1 MYNLFLTMLSTTVRR
16 VATAVTNEEKGQDLA
31 EYALLL
37 VFIAIACIV
46 GVTALGGR
54 IMAIFNNLAGSI

>member
-1 MYNLFLTMLSTTVRR
+1 MVFQMMTVAHSYVSSFIRTMIRD
-16 VATAVTNEEKGQDLA
+16 EQGQDLA

-37 VFIAIACIV
+37 VFIAVACIV

-54 IMAIFNNLAGSI
+54 ILAIFNDLSGSL

>member
-1 MYNLFLTMLSTTVRR
+1 MVFQMMTTAHSYVSALIQTTIRD
-16 VATAVTNEEKGQDLA
+16 EKGQDLA

-37 VFIAIACIV
+37 VFIAVACIV

-54 IMAIFNNLAGSI
+54 IMAIFNDLSGSI

>member
-1 MYNLFLTMLSTTVRR
+1 MYNPFLTMLSVYTQN
-16 VATAVTNEEKGQDLA
+16 AVKSVIKDERGQDLA

-37 VFIAIACIV
+37 VFIAVACII

-54 IMAIFNNLAGSI
+54 IMAIFNDLAGSI

>member
-1 MYNLFLTMLSTTVRR
+1 MYNPLLTLSSMYLNK
-16 VATAVTNEEKGQDLA
+16 AVKTFIKDERGQDLA

-37 VFIAIACIV
+37 VFIAVACIV

-54 IMAIFNNLAGSI
+54 IMAIFNDLSGSL

>member
-1 MYNLFLTMLSTTVRR
+1 MYNPLLTLSTMYLHNAVKTVIKDER
-16 VATAVTNEEKGQDLA
+16 GQDLA

-37 VFIAIACIV
+37 VFIAVACIV

-54 IMAIFNNLAGSI
+54 IMAIFTELSGSL

>member
-1 MYNLFLTMLSTTVRR
+1 MYNPFLTMLRLHMHNAIKTVVKDER
-16 VATAVTNEEKGQDLA
+16 GQDLA

-37 VFIAIACIV
+37 VFIAVVCIV

-54 IMAIFNNLAGSI
+54 IMAIFNDLTGSI

>member
-1 MYNLFLTMLSTTVRR
+1 MYNPFLTVFSAYVRK
-16 VATAVTNEEKGQDLA
+16 AAAAISKDEQGQDLA

-37 VFIAIACIV
+37 VFIAVVCIV

-54 IMAIFNNLAGSI
+54 ILAIFNDLTGAI

>member
-1 MYNLFLTMLSTTVRR
+1 MYNQFITMLSVKAQYAAKN
-16 VATAVTNEEKGQDLA
+16 VVQDEQGQDLA

-37 VFIAIACIV
+37 VFIAVACIV

-54 IMAIFNNLAGSI
+54 IMAIFNDLSGSI

>member
-1 MYNLFLTMLSTTVRR
+1 MYNPFLTVLSTYVRR
-16 VATAVTNEEKGQDLA
+16 AAMVITKDEKGQDLA

-37 VFIAIACIV
+37 VFIAVACII

-54 IMAIFNNLAGSI
+54 ILAIFNDLAGAI

>member
-1 MYNLFLTMLSTTVRR
+1 MVFQMITVAHSYVSSLIHTTIRD
-16 VATAVTNEEKGQDLA
+16 EKGQDLA

-37 VFIAIACIV
+37 VFIAVACIV

-54 IMAIFNNLAGSI
+54 ILAIFNDLSGSI